1 MEICVLILEM
11 FRSSGVKK
19 QVSTD
24 LVGILW
30 GGCLGYSAVTGNEGC
45 DCKSS
50 LLSCMRFRQ
59 ESEVTGNH
67 LEGN

>member
-1 MEICVLILEM
+1 MEIGVFILEM

-19 QVSTD
+19 QISTD

-30 GGCLGYSAVTGNEGC
+30 GGCLGYSEVTGSEGC
-45 DCKSS
+45 DCKSRS
-50 LLSCMRFRQ
+50 AFMN
-59 ESEVTGNH
+59 EVMWKRGYRGH